1 MEEKIMTI
9 IKRNIDRPFLP
20 DWLEDFFSND
30 INPMTKSRV
39 SSVPMANVY
48 ENDEEFKIELAV
60 PGINKED
67 IKISVENDTLS
78 IKCELEEQDNEL
90 AGKCIKNEY
99 SYNSFVRAFE
109 LPEIADQ
116 TKISA
121 KSENG
126 ILTIFVK
133 KKSEQEMN
141 NSQTITIQ

>member
-1 MEEKIMTI
+1 MTI

-39 SSVPMANVY
+39 SSVPMANVF
-48 ENDEEFKIELAV
+48 ENDDEFRIELAV
-60 PGINKED
+60 PGIKKED

-78 IKCELEEQDNEL
+78 IKCELDEQNEESIE
-90 AGKCIKNEY
+90 KCIKNEY

-109 LPEIADQ
+109 LPEHADQ

-126 ILTIFVK
+126 VLMIFIK
-133 KKSEQEMN
+133 KKTEQEMN
-141 NSQTITIQ
+141 NSKSIVID